1 MIYFQGD
8 NQAVPV
14 TFRQLWC
21 CNFKLSS
28 SFLQLLLHILHIN
41 TSCRNVPGIIIMRW
55 AFDVRLFLWQYISQ
69 RVWVP
74 APGDLHVCTRKTSP
88 SAAASQISFLCGTM
102 QNIFDEFESRFSLG
116 ALFVSLLQPVTY
128 LTRLSVWF
136 HDEFMTLDATVN

>member
-8 NQAVPV
+8 SQAVPV

-28 SFLQLLLHILHIN
+28 SFLQLLLHILHIH
-41 TSCRNVPGIIIMRW
+41 TSCRTAAGIVIMLW

-69 RVWVP
+69 RACLP
-74 APGDLHVCTRKTSP
+74 APGDLHVCTRKTP
-88 SAAASQISFLCGTM
+88 LPAAASQISFLCGTM
-102 QNIFDEFESRFSLG
+102 QNIFDEFESRFSLS
-116 ALFVSLLQPVTY
+116 ALFVSLQQPLTY
-128 LTRLSVWF
+128 LARLSVWF